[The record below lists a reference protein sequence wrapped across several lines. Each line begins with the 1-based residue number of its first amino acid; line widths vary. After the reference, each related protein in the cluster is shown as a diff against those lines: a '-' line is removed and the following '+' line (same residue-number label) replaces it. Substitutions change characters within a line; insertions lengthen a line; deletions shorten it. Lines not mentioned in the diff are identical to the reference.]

1 MGVVELL
8 STSPLPLPLAH
19 PSGWT
24 SSSTDQDGFFL
35 KKLRSTGDRSA
46 TRVFVIN
53 YRACDDCS
61 CSLASSSPPRGPQIK
76 QRQRPQWGN
85 LALTECLAERI
96 ARYVSVGGSA
106 RACGVGVCPRLVPT
120 LGGPGEASR
129 PRTGG
134 IHRLDHPRTPGASR
148 PRGREDPSWVAAM
161 ACLWVDV
168 LSKTKP
174 GDTGPRR
181 PQDSH
186 WRDHGLGSSHTANPQ
201 NTVFTPKFSPYRSLW
216 TMNDPNGPQT
226 ASAVRCVRA
235 QQNA

>member
-1 MGVVELL
+1 
-8 STSPLPLPLAH
+8 
-19 PSGWT
+19 
-24 SSSTDQDGFFL
+24 
-35 KKLRSTGDRSA
+35 
-46 TRVFVIN
+46 
-53 YRACDDCS
+53 
-61 CSLASSSPPRGPQIK
+61 
-76 QRQRPQWGN
+76 

-216 TMNDPNGPQT
+216 TTNEPNGPQI
-226 ASAVRCVRA
+226 SVVDVPVLIVRCPAKMRRPSTFFWTYLIESLWHKRGSCSHFHLLTARVVLPRRT
-235 QQNA
+235 